1 MICCYSGALFCF
13 SYAGFHFWTQ
23 YLAPPEGLASWIPI
37 AFVGISFGMA
47 GLGGWL
53 VLGCSGL
60 IKTITAIPK
69 KMEAV
74 GKNPELLIEIELRKM
89 FPVPFFPARKILV
102 KPEELAL
109 RAPVVPPVDRT
120 LHPEELRQMRMKEEI
135 ARREQLEYEKS
146 HIMTAPFRHASRAF
160 FALFRAVGRSWSREG
175 FLKLQVRGRETYK
188 LDVSGGWALD
198 GGRALDRLAT
208 LKPKL

>member
-1 MICCYSGALFCF
+1 
-13 SYAGFHFWTQ
+13 
-23 YLAPPEGLASWIPI
+23 
-37 AFVGISFGMA
+37 MA

-74 GKNPELLIEIELRKM
+74 GNNPELLIEIELRKM

-146 HIMTAPFRHASRAF
+146 HIMTAQFRHASRAF
-160 FALFRAVGRSWSREG
+160 LMIGEVRAFFAACKMVDEE
-175 FLKLQVRGRETYK
+175 KNRGC
-188 LDVSGGWALD
+188 V
-198 GGRALDRLAT
+198 
-208 LKPKL
+208 